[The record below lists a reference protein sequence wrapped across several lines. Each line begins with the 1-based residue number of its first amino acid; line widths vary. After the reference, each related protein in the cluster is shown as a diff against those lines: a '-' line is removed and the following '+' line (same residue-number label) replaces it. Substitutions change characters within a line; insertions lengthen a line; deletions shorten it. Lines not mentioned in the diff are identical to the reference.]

1 MHLKRH
7 SAAEAGHP
15 ESPGEAMD
23 TFANTQRICLIVTF
37 NPFLFIKNK
46 RLFISSEG
54 FSVLEKNTM
63 IFSQGNAA
71 HPSADS
77 DGSWVHFSF
86 KFELPG

>member
-7 SAAEAGHP
+7 SAAEADHP

-23 TFANTQRICLIVTF
+23 TFAKTQRIRLTVTF
-37 NPFLFIKNK
+37 NPFLFINKNK

-54 FSVLEKNTM
+54 FSTLEENAM
-63 IFSQGNAA
+63 ICFSEGNAA

-77 DGSWVHFSF
+77 EGSWVHFF
-86 KFELPG
+86 